1 MIDQTDLCPT
11 CGGSGKH
18 PLVYLARHGEGRIN
32 VASSETRS
40 TSMSHEPKNASYPAK
55 EVRTSH
61 VSEGVSERSS
71 KRQNVAELT
80 ESITLCPDCG
90 HKLRERTHP
99 LIHCAAPPGRCF
111 CRGWILRKP
120 PKELSERG
128 LHTTETVADGSI
140 AHNTE
145 NSVLPDSPPCM
156 DVKCASKDHYHMWS
170 SQMQIEDS
178 PPPLQESER
187 IRRAAMNIVN
197 QLGDLWAIPVADRQQ
212 GNDKADDFTAAII
225 ASETDRARAEGA
237 RAELEIIYEMINSRK
252 MSAVK
257 FRVKDR
263 LAALDKQE
271 PRK

>member
-1 MIDQTDLCPT
+1 METPASMWEECSA
-11 CGGSGKH
+11 C
-18 PLVYLARHGEGRIN
+18 HGTGRIN

-40 TSMSHEPKNASYPAK
+40 TPMSHEPKNAPK
-55 EVRTSH
+55 EL
-61 VSEGVSERSS
+61 SE
-71 KRQNVAELT
+71 
-80 ESITLCPDCG
+80 LCPDCG

-140 AHNTE
+140 ANHE
-145 NSVLPDSPPCM
+145 HVYRCQDCGEIGRGP
-156 DVKCASKDHYHMWS
+156 A
-170 SQMQIEDS
+170 DS
-178 PPPLQESER
+178 PPPLQESARELR
-187 IRRAAMNIVN
+187 YKAQMLHSFEGGASHWGDELTLSMLAEYASEVACDLIAA
-197 QLGDLWAIPVADRQQ
+197 
-212 GNDKADDFTAAII
+212 
-225 ASETDRARAEGA
+225 ETDRARAEGA

-257 FRVKDR
+257 FRVKAR

-271 PRK
+271 KTDEL